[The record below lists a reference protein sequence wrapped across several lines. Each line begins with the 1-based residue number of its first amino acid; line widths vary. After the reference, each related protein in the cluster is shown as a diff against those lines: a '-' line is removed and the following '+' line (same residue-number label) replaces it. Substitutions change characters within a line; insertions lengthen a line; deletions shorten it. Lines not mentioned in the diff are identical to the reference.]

1 VALPGLPA
9 GVKGLIYENCVSDYI
24 DPKEVFV
31 AYSIMI
37 VDDSETI
44 RAVLER
50 SLTMTKLPIDKVE
63 QAANGR
69 DAIEKLAECWI
80 DIVFTDLHMP
90 EMDGVEL
97 IDTIVAHPEYCDI
110 PVVVISTEGSS
121 TKITELQKKGIKGYL
136 RKPFTPEKIKEVII
150 NTLGDWNG

>member
-1 VALPGLPA
+1 M
-9 GVKGLIYENCVSDYI
+9 
-24 DPKEVFV
+24 

-50 SLTMTKLPIDKVE
+50 SLNMTRLSIDKIM
-63 QAANGR
+63 QAVNGK
-69 DAIEKLAECWI
+69 DAIEKLAESWI

-97 IDTIVAHPEYCDI
+97 IDTMAAHPEYNDI
-110 PVVVISTEGSS
+110 PIVVISTEGSS
-121 TKITELQKKGIKGYL
+121 TRITELKKKGIKGYL
-136 RKPFTPEKIKEVII
+136 RKPFTPEKLKETII